1 MDNEETPHEREG
13 RKGEKNPALLPSV
26 WIKMTPQQQ
35 QCREASSSLGGS
47 GSVGK
52 GECTLSSSVSDGRR
66 DFSSDVSALMITLW
80 NFSLQIPCKQS
91 PTYPGETLTPAPSP
105 LLAEA
110 LPGIA
115 GSGAG
120 GHGWLPGELWCRHLD
135 SGWCGCHLPKG
146 QSVFMEI
153 ESVFSDEAHFKLFLA
168 THLFLLPLCSI
179 SSICN
184 FSIVLCEGPQCRI
197 ISKICA
203 LNHARLSMVSIALIF
218 TLLGAWEGWHKKVTV
233 ANAF

>member
-1 MDNEETPHEREG
+1 
-13 RKGEKNPALLPSV
+13 
-26 WIKMTPQQQ
+26 MTPQQQ
-35 QCREASSSLGGS
+35 QCRKASSSLGGS
-47 GSVGK
+47 GGVGK
-52 GECTLSSSVSDGRR
+52 GGCSLSFPVSDGRK

-91 PTYPGETLTPAPSP
+91 PTYLGETLTPAPSP
-105 LLAEA
+105 PLAEA

-120 GHGWLPGELWCRHLD
+120 GHGWLPGELWFRHLD

-146 QSVFMEI
+146 QKVFMEI
-153 ESVFSDEAHFKLFLA
+153 ESVFSDESHFKLFLT

-179 SSICN
+179 TSICN

-197 ISKICA
+197 TSKIRA
-203 LNHARLSMVSIALIF
+203 LNHARLSMVSYCLNF
-218 TLLGAWEGWHKKVTV
+218 YSSGSMGGVTQKGDCCKCFLKTPLRLF
-233 ANAF
+233 APL